1 MTSSS
6 VTKLIGRWGYFD
18 MKGNIPIPELK
29 PGEEMW
35 LAVVVTSVRER
46 RTQQGESF
54 HLANGRNASGSV
66 SIKVPSQASGE
77 GKPLKPGLWGVVGRL
92 ETFQNQ
98 PQIVLSEYRP
108 ITVEKYRELQGAEP
122 ALPRAYTLDIETIA
136 QPEFRERAALKLRRA
151 SRLGKMRPEQQ
162 ERYDEAA
169 AAEEEEAYRLGS
181 LAATSGRI
189 VSIAVHV
196 GPVPEIEGSK
206 PNETEHVFGIA
217 ADGLEQPEL
226 QALRQFLT
234 LMSDFDSEID
244 EIVGHN
250 VLGFDLP
257 FIFQRCLVNNIAGAP
272 FVNLSEYNPRGVY
285 DTMLRWWLGSRNRVS
300 LDDLAW
306 ALGLQSSKTEEVDG
320 SLVFDLYQAGKLAE
334 IREYNLNDVRLT
346 RKVYERMVAVWGR

>member
-1 MTSSS
+1 MGLS
-6 VTKLIGRWGYFD
+6 D

-29 PGEEMW
+29 PGEDMW
-35 LAVVVTSVRER
+35 LAVMVTSVRER
-46 RTQQGESF
+46 RTQQGEAF
-54 HLANGRNASGSV
+54 HLATARNATGSV
-66 SIKVPSQASGE
+66 SLRVPSQASGE
-77 GKPLKPGLWGVVGRL
+77 GRPFKPGLWGIVGRL

-98 PQIVLSEYRP
+98 PQIVLSEYRS

-122 ALPRAYTLDIETIA
+122 VFPRAFTLDIETIP
-136 QPEFRERAALKLRRA
+136 QPEFRERAAFKLKRA
-151 SRLGKMRPEQQ
+151 SRLGKMSPEYQ

-169 AAEEEEAYRLGS
+169 TVEEEQAYRKGS

-189 VSIAVHV
+189 LSIAVHI
-196 GPVPEIEGSK
+196 GPVPEIEGSR
-206 PNETEHVFGIA
+206 PNETEHVFGIS
-217 ADGLEQPEL
+217 ADGLEQPEN

-234 LMSDFDSEID
+234 LMSGFDTDSD

-272 FVNLSEYNPRGVY
+272 FVSLGEYNPRGVF

-306 ALGLQSSKTEEVDG
+306 ALGMQSSKTEEVDG
-320 SLVFDLYQAGKLAE
+320 SLVFDLYHAGKLAE

-346 RKVYERMVAVWGR
+346 RKVYERMVAIWGR